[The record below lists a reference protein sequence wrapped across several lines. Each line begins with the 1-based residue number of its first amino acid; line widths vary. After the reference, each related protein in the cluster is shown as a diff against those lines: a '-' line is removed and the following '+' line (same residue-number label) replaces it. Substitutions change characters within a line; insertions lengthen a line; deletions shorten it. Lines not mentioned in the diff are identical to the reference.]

1 MKVKKAISKK
11 VSKKAKSSSEKEKDD
26 AQEESKAVIE
36 EQEMKEAKAALDNSA
51 IGAGSPPKNE
61 NEADTPEEI
70 TEESTLMRNLG
81 LSN

>member
-1 MKVKKAISKK
+1 MKVKKAIAKKEGKK
-11 VSKKAKSSSEKEKDD
+11 VKSVEDKEKDD
-26 AQEESKAVIE
+26 AQTEAKAVVE

-51 IGAGSPPKNE
+51 IGGGAPPKNE

>member
-1 MKVKKAISKK
+1 
-11 VSKKAKSSSEKEKDD
+11 
-26 AQEESKAVIE
+26 
-36 EQEMKEAKAALDNSA
+36 MKEAKAALDNSA
-51 IGAGSPPKNE
+51 IGGGAPPKNE